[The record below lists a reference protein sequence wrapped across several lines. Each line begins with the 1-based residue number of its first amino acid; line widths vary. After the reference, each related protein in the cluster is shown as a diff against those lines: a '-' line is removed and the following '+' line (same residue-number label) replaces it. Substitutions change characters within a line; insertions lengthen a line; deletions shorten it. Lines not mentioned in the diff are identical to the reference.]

1 MDERECA
8 VLVVEDDLDI
18 REAIAE
24 LLHDEGYAVRGAENG
39 ADALAQLQHGYRP
52 DLILLDLMMPVMDGW
67 AFCDESAKDATVA
80 TIPIVVVSAVP
91 DRTRPTRAQAHL
103 KKPIDFDNL
112 LETVKRFCA

>member
-1 MDERECA
+1 MVEKKCA

-18 REAIAE
+18 REAIQE
-24 LLHDEGYAVRGAENG
+24 LLYEEGYSVRGAENG

-67 AFCDESAKDATVA
+67 AFCDESANDAAVA
-80 TIPIVVVSAVP
+80 EIPIVVVSAVP
-91 DRTRPTRAQAHL
+91 DRKGPARAQAYL

-112 LETVKRFCA
+112 LETVKRLCA